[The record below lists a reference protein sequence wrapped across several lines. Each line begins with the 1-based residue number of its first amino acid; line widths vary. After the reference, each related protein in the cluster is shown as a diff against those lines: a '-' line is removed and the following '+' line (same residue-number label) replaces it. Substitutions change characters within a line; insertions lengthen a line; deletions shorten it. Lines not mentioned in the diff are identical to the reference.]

1 MAWTK
6 RKSRRSRPYR
16 SGGGYD
22 YGGWGFPAY
31 VPVSAR
37 KAKVDRLVERLKRKG
52 ERLDP
57 VRTEGHAIARTFWG
71 KAWCSHLES
80 HSDFSNRLP
89 RGRSYVRNGSVCD
102 LKIEPGRVLARVA
115 GHDLYDVKITIQR
128 LPGRRWAAIRRQC
141 AGGIASLIEL
151 LEGRLSAAVM
161 KIITD
166 RKNGLFPRPAEIA
179 MTCSCPDWATMCK
192 HVAATL
198 YGVGARLDDRP
209 ELLFLLRGV
218 DHQDLMSERAIG
230 KLIAGKMKTAQAG
243 TRDGAAGTT
252 AEIAESDLAEVFGV
266 DVLLAPPKR
275 KAAAKRGRDRRP
287 NKFRKPAKAR
297 DSKPRSRTPA
307 RPPRKPKKTSSG
319 R

>member
-6 RKSRRSRPYR
+6 RKSRRGRPYR
-16 SGGGYD
+16 SGGYA
-22 YGGWGFPAY
+22 YGGWGWGFPGY
-31 VPVSAR
+31 VHASAR
-37 KAKVDRLVERLKRKG
+37 KAKAERLVEKLRRKG

-57 VRTEGHAIARTFWG
+57 VRIKGQAIALTFWG
-71 KAWCSHLES
+71 KAWCDHLES

-89 RGRSYVRNGSVCD
+89 RGRSYVRSGSVCD
-102 LKIEPGRVLARVA
+102 LKIEPGRVLARVV
-115 GHDLYDVKITIQR
+115 GNDLYEVEITIKR
-128 LPGRRWAAIRRQC
+128 LPARRWAEIRRKC

-166 RKNGLFPRPAEIA
+166 RKSGLFPRPDEMA

-218 DHQDLMSERAIG
+218 DHQDLISERAIT
-230 KLIAGKMKTAQAG
+230 KLVARQMKTAKAG
-243 TRDGAAGTT
+243 TRDGTAGTT
-252 AEIAESDLAEVFGV
+252 AEIAESELAEVFGV

-275 KAAAKRGRDRRP
+275 KTAAKRGRRP
-287 NKFRKPAKAR
+287 NRLRKPAP
-297 DSKPRSRTPA
+297 DLVP
-307 RPPRKPKKTSSG
+307 SG
-319 R
+319 RR

>member
-1 MAWTK
+1 MARKK
-6 RKSRRSRPYR
+6 RRRQRSWSYY

-22 YGGWGFPAY
+22 YGGWGYPAY
-31 VPVSAR
+31 VPAAAR
-37 KAKVDRLVERLKRKG
+37 KAKAERLVEKLRRKG

-57 VRTEGHAIARTFWG
+57 VRIDGYAIARTFWG
-71 KAWCSHLES
+71 KGWCDHLES
-80 HSDFSNRLP
+80 HSDFANRLP

-115 GHDLYDVKITIQR
+115 GNDIYDVEITIRR
-128 LPGRRWAAIRRQC
+128 LPAQRWAAIRRKC

-166 RKNGLFPRPAEIA
+166 RENGLFPRPAEIE
-179 MTCSCPDWATMCK
+179 MVCSCPDWATMCK

-218 DHQDLMSERAIG
+218 DHQDLISERAI
-230 KLIAGKMKTAQAG
+230 KRLVVCDKNAAKAG
-243 TRDGAAGTT
+243 TRERASGKTT
-252 AEIAESDLAEVFGV
+252 EIPESELAEVFGI
-266 DVLLAPPKR
+266 DVLLTPPKLR
-275 KAAAKRGRDRRP
+275 AAMKRGRRP
-287 NKFRKPAKAR
+287 K
-297 DSKPRSRTPA
+297 RS
-307 RPPRKPKKTSSG
+307 S
-319 R
+319 